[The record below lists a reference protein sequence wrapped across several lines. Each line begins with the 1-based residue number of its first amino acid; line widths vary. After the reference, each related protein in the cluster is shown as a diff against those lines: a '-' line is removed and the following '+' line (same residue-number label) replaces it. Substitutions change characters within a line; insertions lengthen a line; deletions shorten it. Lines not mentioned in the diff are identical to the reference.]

1 LGRQVSDK
9 NIRKKHMKT
18 ITKLISAAFAVV
30 ILAMS
35 TITANAA
42 CTSTAGYWANHA
54 WCVTEISIGGHTY
67 TRDQAITIIDN
78 STSGDKTYSLAAQL
92 IAAKLNGECGGAESS
107 CVTLAIDAADAWL
120 ILHPV
125 GSGVSSNS
133 AAWKQVKAA
142 YVTLTDYNEGRLCA
156 PKCRS

>member
-1 LGRQVSDK
+1 
-9 NIRKKHMKT
+9 MKT
-18 ITKLISAAFAVV
+18 IKKLTSAAFAVV
-30 ILAMS
+30 ILSVS

-54 WCVTEISIGGHTY
+54 WCEQFISLGGHTY
-67 TRDQAITIIDN
+67 TRAEAIAIINN

-92 IAAKLNGECGGAESS
+92 IGAKLNTDCGGADST
-107 CVTLAIDAADAWL
+107 CVELAITAADAWL

-125 GSGVSSNS
+125 GSGVTSRS
-133 AAWKQVKAA
+133 AAWKQITST
-142 YVTLTDYNEGRLCA
+142 YDTLTSYNEGHLCV